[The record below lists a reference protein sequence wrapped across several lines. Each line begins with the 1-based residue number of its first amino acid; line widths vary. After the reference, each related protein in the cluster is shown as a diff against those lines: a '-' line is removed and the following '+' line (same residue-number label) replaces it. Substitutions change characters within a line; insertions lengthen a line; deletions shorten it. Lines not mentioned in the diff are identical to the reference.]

1 MASNL
6 YNSLSNP
13 TINYAAEQHG
23 LIMAILTVRSKIN
36 YGGQGLPIMFDK
48 KKGLDL
54 WNPLFNGISEQPFK
68 AKYLSFG
75 PRWQSDNNN
84 SVHYTNS
91 LEKTFG

>member
-1 MASNL
+1 MQQTSNTTSNSPLGSMASNL

-54 WNPLFNGISEQPFK
+54 
-68 AKYLSFG
+68 
-75 PRWQSDNNN
+75 
-84 SVHYTNS
+84 
-91 LEKTFG
+91 